1 MRPRWT
7 VTAPLAA
14 AVAAALV
21 PAGAAQAAP
30 ASPGHGG
37 KQVRCVFTPTPDNP
51 AAKPVRAPR
60 SKARAHGKV
69 DVVLITNFGA
79 VSIRMDRGN
88 APCAVHNFASLT
100 RQRFYDRT
108 RCWRLTN
115 SARLGVLQCGDIYAA
130 EKGGPGYEFDD
141 ELTGKETYP
150 RGTVAMGNWGPDT
163 NGSQFF
169 LVHSRADI
177 PPAYTVLGKVT
188 HGLGVLDRIVKGG
201 IKPGGSSPQDG
212 EPAKPVKI
220 YKVFARG

>member
-7 VTAPLAA
+7 VTALA
-14 AVAAALV
+14 VVLAAALV
-21 PAGAAQAAP
+21 PAGTAQAAP
-30 ASPGHGG
+30 SGGGH
-37 KQVRCVFTPTPDNP
+37 KARCEFRPTPKKPP
-51 AAKPVRAPR
+51 AKTVRLPRPTAP
-60 SKARAHGKV
+60 ARGDV
-69 DVVLITNFGA
+69 DVVIATNFGD
-79 VSIRMDRGN
+79 VVIEMDRRN
-88 APCAVHNFASLT
+88 APCAVHNFESLS

-115 SARLGVLQCGDIYAA
+115 SPRLGVLQCGDIFAA
-130 EKGGPGYEFDD
+130 EEGGPGYEFDD

-188 HGLGVLDRIVKGG
+188 RGLSVLDRIVKGG
-201 IKPGGSSPQDG
+201 ITPGPNGPNDG
-212 EPAKPVKI
+212 EPTKPVKI
-220 YKVFARG
+220 HRVLVHG